1 MMQQLSGKQVN
12 ASAVSQVM
20 DETSK
25 TNQVQVHQSNKQTS
39 SPIPIKAPTSTS
51 TSTSTDNHTDSVRAQ
66 YYDQQTWGMY
76 HRIANSRRKHAYT
89 IQSSEHFDEYCLA
102 QLNLL
107 NVKHGEMKKTPP
119 SQASVSSISSMD
131 DDEEENEGN
140 HDLVFILEV

>member
-1 MMQQLSGKQVN
+1 MMKQLSVKQVN
-12 ASAVSQVM
+12 ASAASQVI
-20 DETSK
+20 DGTSK
-25 TNQVQVHQSNKQTS
+25 TNQVQVHQSKKQTS

-51 TSTSTDNHTDSVRAQ
+51 TSTDNHSDTVRAQ
-66 YYDQQTWGMY
+66 YYDRQTWGMY

-131 DDEEENEGN
+131 DDEEEENEGN